1 MSTDVWH
8 DDGAED
14 MIKDSIYRVSSG
26 STPPYT
32 VYDNSEQYKEEAMDS
47 LAQDALRDYYETEP
61 DISDRI
67 IKP

>member
-1 MSTDVWH
+1 
-8 DDGAED
+8 

-26 STPPYT
+26 NTPPYT
-32 VYDNSEQYKEEAMDS
+32 VYDKSEQYKEEAMDS